1 MQSHGS
7 SDTRYLLTFFL
18 VIITMGTFLLLL
30 PISWAGPA
38 GSSLSLVD
46 SLFIATS
53 AVCVT
58 GLATV
63 DVASFS
69 RFGQIVILTLIQVGG
84 LGIISFTSL
93 ILLLP
98 GHRLPYRRLRTIRGF
113 SLGGVEHN
121 PVRIVRNIVIF
132 TLSIE
137 LVGAFALFP
146 AFMKAGAQDSAYTAL
161 FHSISSF
168 CNAGFSLFPTNL
180 EAYPDN
186 PVVLGILPVL
196 IVTGGIGFIV
206 LQDIERRLR
215 GKRSSLSDHSRLVLL
230 LTGFLI
236 VAGAAAFWLLER
248 NHAFSGMSTSG
259 KLINAL
265 FQSITPRTAGFNA
278 VPQVALSQ
286 ASKFLTIVLM
296 FIGGAPGSIAGG
308 IKISTAFLVLLV
320 MVRQPNERGEI
331 NAFKRRLSPATT
343 SAAITYFLRAGLLLL
358 VATALLS
365 LSEGGRGTDL
375 GHIIFEAVSAFGTV
389 GLSLNTTT
397 GLSTVGKLVIIGTM
411 YAGRVGLVALALPA
425 MNWKSVH
432 IVYPEAEVLVG

>member
-1 MQSHGS
+1 MHGHGS
-7 SDTRYLLTFFL
+7 SDTRYLLSFFL
-18 VIITMGTFLLLL
+18 VIITVGTLLLFL
-30 PISWAGPA
+30 PLSWAGPA

-69 RFGQIVILTLIQVGG
+69 RFGQIVILSLIQVGG

-93 ILLLP
+93 IMLLP

-113 SLGGVEHN
+113 SIDGVEHN

-137 LVGAFALFP
+137 LAGALALFP
-146 AFMKAGAQDSAYTAL
+146 VFMKSGVEDSAYTAI
-161 FHSISSF
+161 FHSVSAF
-168 CNAGFSLFPTNL
+168 CNAGFSLFPTNM
-180 EAYPDN
+180 EAYRNN
-186 PVVLGILPVL
+186 PLVLGILSIL

-236 VAGAAAFWLLER
+236 AAGAVAFWFLERKHAFLGMSSVDAAF
-248 NHAFSGMSTSG
+248 
-259 KLINAL
+259 NAL

-308 IKISTAFLVLLV
+308 IKVSTAFLVLLV

-331 NAFKRRLSPATT
+331 NVFRRRLSRSTTTAAT
-343 SAAITYFLRAGLLLL
+343 TYFLRAGLLL
-358 VATALLS
+358 VIATALLS
-365 LSEGGRGTDL
+365 LSEAGRGTGL
-375 GHIIFEAVSAFGTV
+375 GHIVFEAVSAFGTV
-389 GLSLNTTT
+389 GLSLNVTT
-397 GLSTVGKLVIIGTM
+397 GLSTLGKLVITGTM
-411 YAGRVGLVALALPA
+411 YAGRVGLVAMALPV

>member
-1 MQSHGS
+1 MRGHGS

-18 VIITMGTFLLLL
+18 LIISVGTALLFLPL
-30 PISWAGPA
+30 SWAGPT
-38 GSSLSLVD
+38 GSSLPLVD
-46 SLFIATS
+46 ALFIATS

-69 RFGQIVILTLIQVGG
+69 RFGQIVILSLIQVGG

-93 ILLLP
+93 IMLLP

-113 SLGGVEHN
+113 SIDGVEHN

-132 TLSIE
+132 TLCIE
-137 LVGAFALFP
+137 LAGALTLFP
-146 AFMKAGAQDSAYTAL
+146 AFMKAGVEGSAFTAL
-161 FHSISSF
+161 FHSVSAF
-168 CNAGFSLFPTNL
+168 CNAGFSLFSTNM
-180 EAYPDN
+180 ESFSGN
-186 PVVLGILPVL
+186 PLVLGILSFL

-215 GKRSSLSDHSRLVLL
+215 GKRASLSDHSRLVLM

-236 VAGAAAFWLLER
+236 VAGTAVFWFLER
-248 NHAFSGMSTSG
+248 DHAFSGMTS
-259 KLINAL
+259 LETFFNAL

-278 VPQVALSQ
+278 VPQSALSQ
-286 ASKFLTIVLM
+286 TSKFLTIVLM

-308 IKISTAFLVLLV
+308 IKVTTAYLVLLV
-320 MVRQPNERGEI
+320 MVRQPNELGEI
-331 NAFKRRLSPATT
+331 NAFKRRLSPGTT
-343 SAAITYFLRAGLLLL
+343 NAAITYFLRAGLLLA
-358 VATALLS
+358 VATVLLS

-375 GHIIFEAVSAFGTV
+375 GRIIFEAVSAFGTV
-389 GLSLNTTT
+389 GLSLNVTA
-397 GLSTVGKLVIIGTM
+397 GLSTMGKLVIIGTM
-411 YAGRVGLVALALPA
+411 YAGRVGLVAMALPA

>member
-1 MQSHGS
+1 MTGHGS
-7 SDTRYLLTFFL
+7 SDTRYLLFFFL
-18 VIITMGTFLLLL
+18 MIISVGTALLFLPL
-30 PISWAGPA
+30 SWAGPVD
-38 GSSLSLVD
+38 SSLSLVD

-63 DVASFS
+63 DVANFS
-69 RFGQIVILTLIQVGG
+69 RFGHVVILSLIQIGG

-93 ILLLP
+93 IMLLP

-113 SLGGVEHN
+113 SIDGVEHN
-121 PVRIVRNIVIF
+121 PARIVRNIVLF

-137 LVGAFALFP
+137 TAGALALFP
-146 AFMKAGAQDSAYTAL
+146 IFLKAGVGDSAFTAV
-161 FHSISSF
+161 FHSVSAF
-168 CNAGFSLFPTNL
+168 CNAGFSLFSTSM
-180 EAYPDN
+180 EAYNDDPLI
-186 PVVLGILPVL
+186 LGILSVL

-215 GKRSSLSDHSRLVLL
+215 GKRSSLSDHSRLVLM

-236 VAGAAAFWLLER
+236 FAGAAAFWFFENDR
-248 NHAFSGMSTSG
+248 AFSGMGFLQKAS
-259 KLINAL
+259 NAL

-308 IKISTAFLVLLV
+308 IKVSTAFLVLLV
-320 MVRQPNERGEI
+320 MVRQPNDHGEI
-331 NAFKRRLSPATT
+331 NAFKRRLSPGTT
-343 SAAITYFLRAGLLLL
+343 GAAVTYFLRAGLLLL
-358 VATALLS
+358 VATAALS
-365 LSEGGRGTDL
+365 LSEGARGTSL
-375 GHIIFEAVSAFGTV
+375 NRIIFEAVSAFGTV
-389 GLSLNTTT
+389 GLSLNLTA
-397 GLSTVGKLVIIGTM
+397 GLSIAGKLILVGTM

-425 MNWKSVH
+425 MNWKNEH

>member
-1 MQSHGS
+1 MQGHGS
-7 SDTRYLLTFFL
+7 SDTRHLLTFFL
-18 VIITMGTFLLLL
+18 VIITVGTFLLFL
-30 PISWAGPA
+30 PLSWAGPA

-46 SLFIATS
+46 SVFIATS

-58 GLATV
+58 GLVTV

-69 RFGQIVILTLIQVGG
+69 RFGQIVILSLIQVGG

-113 SLGGVEHN
+113 SIGGVEHN
-121 PVRIVRNIVIF
+121 PVRIVRNIVMF

-137 LVGAFALFP
+137 LAGALALFP
-146 AFMKAGAQDSAYTAL
+146 AFMKAGIKDSAYTAI
-161 FHSISSF
+161 FHSVSAF
-168 CNAGFSLFPTNL
+168 CNAGFSLFPTSM
-180 EAYPDN
+180 EAYNDN
-186 PVVLGILPVL
+186 PLVLGILSIL

-236 VAGAAAFWLLER
+236 TASAAAFWLLER
-248 NHAFSGMSTSG
+248 NHAFAGMSSSG
-259 KLINAL
+259 KVFNAL

-286 ASKFLTIVLM
+286 VSKFLTIVLM

-331 NAFKRRLSPATT
+331 NAFKRRLSPGTT
-343 SAAITYFLRAGLLLL
+343 NAAITYFLRAGLLLFI
-358 VATALLS
+358 ATALLS

-389 GLSLNTTT
+389 GLSLNVTS
-397 GLSTVGKLVIIGTM
+397 GLSTVGKLVIIVTM